1 MDNVYV
7 DEHFTQMEIIQ
18 ESNRNDYIMQANI
31 AMLPHIENKE
41 RKEFFDM
48 LSMNEDKLSV
58 EENQKTDF
66 EAIKKAKEKLK
77 MM

>member
-1 MDNVYV
+1 
-7 DEHFTQMEIIQ
+7 MEIIQ